1 LSNPYEVY
9 NEIKFNVPVS
19 KNGDCYDRYLLRM
32 LEMRE
37 SVKIIYQ
44 CLNKLDVG
52 SFKSDNS
59 KISPPTKIAVKSSME
74 ALINHFK
81 LFSEGYN
88 VNASSS
94 YFPVESPK
102 GEFGVFIVSDNSNK
116 PFRCKVRSPGYFHL
130 QGIDFIL
137 KKSLLADLVTIIGSL
152 DIVFGE
158 IDR

>member
-1 LSNPYEVY
+1 
-9 NEIKFNVPVS
+9 
-19 KNGDCYDRYLLRM
+19 M

-37 SVKIIYQ
+37 SVKIIFH
-44 CLNKLDVG
+44 CLNRIDDGK
-52 SFKSDNS
+52 FKSNNFKVSAPS
-59 KISPPTKIAVKSSME
+59 KVAVKSSME

-88 VNASSS
+88 ANAACS

-102 GEFGVFIVSDNSNK
+102 GEFGVFVISDNSNK

-130 QGIDFIL
+130 QGINFIL
-137 KKSLLADLVTIIGSL
+137 KKALLADLVTIIGSL